1 MVNLAATLARD
12 CDRCCVPRMD
22 YRQMINLDRWSGPL
36 ERLTLDGANRNHGVA
51 ELGWGNGPSCFRG
64 RHSAAIVRCSA

>member
-1 MVNLAATLARD
+1 
-12 CDRCCVPRMD
+12 
-22 YRQMINLDRWSGPL
+22 MINLDRWSGPL
-36 ERLTLDGANRNHGVA
+36 ERLTLDRANPNHGVS